1 MAPGTKGQAILNGV
15 NYASGAAGI
24 LDSSGYV
31 LVRLLLRLLSL
42 HKQWHQKFHLSKVWY
57 IGKHGI

>member
-1 MAPGTKGQAILNGV
+1 MAPETKGQAILNGV

-31 LVRLLLRLLSL
+31 LVRLLAPLSL
-42 HKQWHQKFHLSKVWY
+42 DKQWHQNVNLSKV
-57 IGKHGI
+57 